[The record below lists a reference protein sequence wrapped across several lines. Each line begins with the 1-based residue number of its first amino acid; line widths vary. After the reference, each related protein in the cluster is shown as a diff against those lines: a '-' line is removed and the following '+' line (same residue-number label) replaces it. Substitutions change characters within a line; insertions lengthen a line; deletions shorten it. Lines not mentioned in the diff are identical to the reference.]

1 MNKVT
6 CCQRV
11 VTHQL
16 FAVRTQNLT
25 MQLLIFLSKEQ
36 SLLRIQEG
44 ELHLRLIRY
53 DEMLGRLINAL
64 RIVVSMHIKLSHKA
78 ILC

>member
-1 MNKVT
+1 
-6 CCQRV
+6 
-11 VTHQL
+11 
-16 FAVRTQNLT
+16 